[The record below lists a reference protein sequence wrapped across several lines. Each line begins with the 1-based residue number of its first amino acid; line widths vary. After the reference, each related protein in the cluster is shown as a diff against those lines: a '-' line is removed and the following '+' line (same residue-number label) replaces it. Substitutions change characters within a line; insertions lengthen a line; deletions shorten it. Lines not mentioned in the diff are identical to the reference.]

1 MKIGVPQE
9 TAQGERRVALV
20 PDVVKALTAKGIEV
34 VVEPGAGE
42 GASHGDDEYTDAG
55 AKVGGW
61 LVGADVAHDFV
72 LAPFACLIG
81 AVAARALP
89 RPFRAPVQA
98 ALLTSGV
105 LLIVVFPALRGY
117 GRDTV
122 PDNPSVQPLDY
133 TTSTLTALA
142 VVWAAAGVWLV
153 VRLATSDRDR
163 RRLRT
168 RATPDG
174 HPPSRR

>member
-1 MKIGVPQE
+1 LAIGAAVM
-9 TAQGERRVALV
+9 AY
-20 PDVVKALTAKGIEV
+20 
-34 VVEPGAGE
+34 GAIGLIGAAGF
-42 GASHGDDEYTDAG
+42 GASANVV
-55 AKVGGW
+55 AW
-61 LVGADVAHDFV
+61 LIGSDVAHDFV
-72 LAPFACLIG
+72 LAPLAYMIG
-81 AVAARALP
+81 AVAARLLP

-98 ALLTSGV
+98 ALLTTGV

-153 VRLATSDRDR
+153 VRLATSGRDR
-163 RRLRT
+163 RRPRT
-168 RATPDG
+168 RATPGG
-174 HPPSRR
+174 HPTSPH